1 MYSVNQIISEL
12 TPGSSNF
19 TVLLIGFAVANAIG
33 LLEYIWA
40 IALTFKEKA
49 GPFPMW
55 MHTFFFAHD
64 STACVVFTMLAF
76 KYHFFWVFT
85 LYALGLLTWSILEII
100 CMSIE
105 LKYNYKADFN
115 VDRNQAI
122 LQTVFLI
129 MIMYCIIWFVR
140 YLDHDVAM
148 FIWLPMTN
156 FVMAIGPGQVL
167 LKRQSRHGSSVV
179 VYIFILLGT
188 LFNFAPKGIGFF
200 STLLPQVFNNGLWTL
215 VGVVATIIAIYN
227 LWYIL
232 HLPAKTDSKI
242 Y

>member
-1 MYSVNQIISEL
+1 MYSVNEIISKL
-12 TPGSSNF
+12 TPGSSGFN
-19 TVLLIGFAVANAIG
+19 VLLIGFLIANAIG

-40 IALTFKEKA
+40 VALTFKEKS

-55 MHTFFFAHD
+55 MHAFFFAHD
-64 STACVVFTMLAF
+64 STAGVIFTMLAF
-76 KYHFFWVFT
+76 KYHFFWLFT

-100 CMSIE
+100 CMSVE
-105 LKYNYKADFN
+105 LKYNYQADFN
-115 VDRNQAI
+115 VDQKQAI

-129 MIMYCIIWFVR
+129 AIMYCIVWFVR

-167 LKRQSRHGSSVV
+167 LKRQSRKGSSVV

-200 STLLPQVFNNGLWTL
+200 TTLLPQVFDNKLWFAA
-215 VGVVATIIAIYN
+215 GAVATVIAIYN
-227 LWYIL
+227 LYYIL
-232 HLPAKTDSKI
+232 KLPAKTNSKI